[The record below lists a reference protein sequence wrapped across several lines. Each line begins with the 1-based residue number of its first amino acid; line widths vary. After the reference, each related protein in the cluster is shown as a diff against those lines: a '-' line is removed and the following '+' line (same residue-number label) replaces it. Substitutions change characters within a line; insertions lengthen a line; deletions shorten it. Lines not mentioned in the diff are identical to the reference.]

1 MSESMDVLSMFES
14 ENRMNSFQALFQKLI
29 RIFQDEAISFVIV
42 GSVAYS
48 EYAPPRAT
56 TAIDFMILESDYDH
70 FKKALQ
76 NREIGFIVND
86 YQQIVVTIKDEPN
99 EINSYDLM
107 LLVQCA
113 PKGLAVNNMTIRKQI
128 FGVQNVPVACPEKL
142 VALWC
147 NAVSN
152 GNFKVYES
160 AKMLIKLQLA
170 DIDSC
175 FELIESMPDSDAK
188 KVLRSILVGR
198 STYLPAVDMKEHLL
212 ISSDLFQTHEEME
225 VAKAER
231 YRASQEHRR
240 RLYDA
245 R

>member
-14 ENRMNSFQALFQKLI
+14 ENRMNSFQVLFQKLI
-29 RIFQDEAISFVIV
+29 RIFEDEVISFVIV

-56 TAIDFMILESDYDH
+56 TAIDFMILESDYDQ

-76 NREIGFIVND
+76 NHKIDFKINN
-86 YQQIVVTIKDEPN
+86 YQQIVITIKDEPN
-99 EINSYDLM
+99 ELNAYGLM
-107 LLVQCA
+107 FLVQCA
-113 PKGLAVNNMTIRKQI
+113 PKGLAVNNMAIRKRI
-128 FGVQNVPVACPEKL
+128 FDVQNVPVARPEKL

-175 FELIESMPDSDAK
+175 FELIENMPDSDAK
-188 KVLRSILVGR
+188 KVLRSILAGR
-198 STYLPAVDMKEHLL
+198 STYLPAVNMKEELL

-231 YRASQEHRR
+231 YRASQERRR